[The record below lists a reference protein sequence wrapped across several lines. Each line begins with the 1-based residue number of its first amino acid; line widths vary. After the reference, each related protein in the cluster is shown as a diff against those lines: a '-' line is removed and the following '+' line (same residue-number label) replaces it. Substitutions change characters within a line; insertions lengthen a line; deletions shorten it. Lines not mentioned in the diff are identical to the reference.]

1 LRSRPGLEDQLSL
14 PTPEGL
20 HRDGASASPGLGV
33 IGLAEGNYPQTEGEN
48 SILLQRMNG
57 NGTFFA
63 VDD

>member
-1 LRSRPGLEDQLSL
+1 LSL